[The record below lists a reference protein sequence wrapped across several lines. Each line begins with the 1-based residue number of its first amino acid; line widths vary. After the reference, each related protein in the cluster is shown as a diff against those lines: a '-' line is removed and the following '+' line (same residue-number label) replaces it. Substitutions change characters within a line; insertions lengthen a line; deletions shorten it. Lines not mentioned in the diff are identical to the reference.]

1 MWEKKLHKKAKSTLP
16 TISKVD
22 SLKGLVDKCLAK
34 LIRKEREKVETHN
47 IMEKYLYL
55 QV

>member
-1 MWEKKLHKKAKSTLP
+1 MWEKKIHKKAKSTSS

-22 SLKGLVDKCLAK
+22 SLKGLADKCLAK
-34 LIRKEREKVETHN
+34 LIRKEREKVEIDN
-47 IMEKYLYL
+47 IMEKYIYL